1 MGIGV
6 GIVLI
11 VIGAILLFALN
22 INLPF
27 VSDDTL
33 GIILIVAGALA
44 LILSLVMQAQRGRT
58 RHVQENRY
66 DGPPPDGLTLETDN
80 LVPVD
85 VQTVSAPG
93 WTSALR
99 LRQSPTTSPS
109 S

>member
-66 DGPPPDGLTLETDN
+66 DGPRRRRR
-80 LVPVD
+80 
-85 VQTVSAPG
+85 VSPG
-93 WTSALR
+93 IV
-99 LRQSPTTSPS
+99 SPTPR
-109 S
+109 

>member
-22 INLPF
+22 VDMPF

-44 LILSLVMQAQRGRT
+44 LILALIMQAQRTRT
-58 RHVQENRY
+58 KHVEERHI
-66 DGPPPDGLTLETDN
+66 DGSPP
-80 LVPVD
+80 VV
-85 VQTVSAPG
+85 
-93 WTSALR
+93 
-99 LRQSPTTSPS
+99 
-109 S
+109 